1 MKHKLVRR
9 VIASVMTALLV
20 VGLIPM
26 TFTGGGVKVSAAD
39 GKYVFD
45 ATTLTAAADK
55 EEIGEI
61 AFVSELRKRDQKID
75 EINEALLRF
84 F

>member
-1 MKHKLVRR
+1 MELRLRKIQIK
-9 VIASVMTALLV
+9 VIECCR
-20 VGLIPM
+20 
-26 TFTGGGVKVSAAD
+26 K
-39 GKYVFD
+39 
-45 ATTLTAAADK
+45 DK

-61 AFVSELRKRDQKID
+61 AFVSELKKRDQKID

>member
-1 MKHKLVRR
+1 MCIRDSMPPDYWNEEWHEEYGALYGIKIEKDTIK
-9 VIASVMTALLV
+9 VIECCR
-20 VGLIPM
+20 
-26 TFTGGGVKVSAAD
+26 K
-39 GKYVFD
+39 
-45 ATTLTAAADK
+45 DK